1 MLLSIMSAIISA
13 ILVAEA
19 FLPQQWRAEGDI
31 IIAAS
36 LFLILARL
44 LSRYLRPGIEFFAL
58 TRDEREGDSP
68 YIREMRKEAKRMEEL
83 DA

>member
-1 MLLSIMSAIISA
+1 MSYPALKGRGLP
-13 ILVAEA
+13 LV
-19 FLPQQWRAEGDI
+19 
-31 IIAAS
+31 
-36 LFLILARL
+36 

-58 TRDEREGDSP
+58 TRDEWEGNSP